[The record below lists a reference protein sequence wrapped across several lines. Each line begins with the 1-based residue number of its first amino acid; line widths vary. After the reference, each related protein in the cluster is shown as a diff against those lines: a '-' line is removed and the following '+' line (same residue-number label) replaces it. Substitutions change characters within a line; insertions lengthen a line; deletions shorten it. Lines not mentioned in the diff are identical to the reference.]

1 MSLTRRLLTWL
12 RFPLGR
18 SRTEHRVPNDLNYD
32 VLLRAH
38 GDWIALLA
46 TILDREGVVASAELA
61 RLLAEF
67 AAITAVDKP
76 AEGRILSAWAS
87 SLKGTA
93 ERLRDHPSLH

>member
-18 SRTEHRVPNDLNYD
+18 SRTVDRVPNDLNYD

-67 AAITAVDKP
+67 AAVTVIDRP
-76 AEGRILSAWAS
+76 IEGHVLSLWAAR
-87 SLKGTA
+87 LQGTA
-93 ERLRDHPSLH
+93 EELRDFPSLH

>member
-67 AAITAVDKP
+67 AAVTAIDRP
-76 AEGRILSAWAS
+76 IEGRVLSFWAAR
-87 SLKGTA
+87 LQGTA
-93 ERLRDHPSLH
+93 EELRDFPSLH